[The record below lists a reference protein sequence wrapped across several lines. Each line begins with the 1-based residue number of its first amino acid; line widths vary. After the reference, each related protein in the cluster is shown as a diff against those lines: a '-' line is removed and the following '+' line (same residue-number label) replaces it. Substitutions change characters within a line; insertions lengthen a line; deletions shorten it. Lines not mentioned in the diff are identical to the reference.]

1 MTSLPITRHVLAAN
15 IVQFLQRVIS
25 QQGFDAKVH
34 FELEGCFQNSEKHLP
49 VNFNLLNNWLEK
61 NNIEGKIIPEYW
73 HNQWEFVSDFA
84 GQSPL
89 KEAQNLAFVLDRLP
103 EAFRQFNFGEISIK
117 PVIWSGDQGKMLTG
131 STQIFCQDR
140 RAVHIPNA
148 IQMNVSVL
156 ENGNNL
162 MVERD
167 FGERLQKAFLT
178 TSLACCLLY
187 LPEEEAFERF
197 ALKTQYGLFDE
208 LCSPY
213 DISGGHQGSIAFYK
227 DKGKHNQAMGLEP
240 IIYGADDKVLISK
253 QDWHA
258 TARIEHRL
266 GAASLLY
273 DPYINV
279 IFALLNIL
287 DSLESFTTSRKAYSD
302 TKACIEPT
310 ALPSSLYDHE
320 DDTNTNYGASTL
332 GAISLFENDKW
343 FAEKID
349 HLVGLH
355 RNDDSLSSTLP
366 ANAGQLL
373 KKQILAKYQKQ
384 PIFIN
389 RIHL

>member
-15 IVQFLQRVIS
+15 ILQFLQNVIS

-34 FELEGCFQNSEKHLP
+34 FELEGCFRNTEKHVP
-49 VNFNLLNNWLEK
+49 VNFDLLNDWLVK
-61 NNIEGKIIPEYW
+61 HNIEGKIIPEYW
-73 HNQWEFVSDFA
+73 HNQWEFVSEFA

-89 KEAQNLAFVLDRLP
+89 KEAQNLAFVLEKLP
-103 EAFRQFNFGEISIK
+103 EAFRQFNFGEVSIK
-117 PVIWSGDQGKMLTG
+117 PVVWSGDQGKMVTG

-156 ENGNNL
+156 NNGKNL
-162 MVERD
+162 MVERG
-167 FGERLQKAFLT
+167 FGERLQEAFLQ
-178 TSLACCLLY
+178 TSLSCCLLY

-213 DISGGHQGSIAFYK
+213 DISGGHQGSIALYK

-240 IIYGADDKVLISK
+240 LIYGADEQVLVSK

-266 GAASLLY
+266 GAASSLY

-279 IFALLNIL
+279 IFALLNIIESL
-287 DSLESFTTSRKAYSD
+287 DSFINHREAPLDA
-302 TKACIEPT
+302 KACIEST

-320 DDTNTNYGASTL
+320 GETNGNYRANTH
-332 GAISLFENDKW
+332 GAISLFENDRW

-349 HLVGLH
+349 QLVGLH
-355 RNDDSLSSTLP
+355 RNEDSLSSTLP

-373 KKQILAKYQKQ
+373 KKQILANYQKQ
-384 PIFIN
+384 AIFIN